1 MAYNDRTNNRDN
13 NKDKVVQLPAGYTDA
28 IRSGY
33 YVKDKNGKKVIK
45 KELLVDYA
53 EECAKVF
60 RSTKM
65 AYSQLRSFFDRVQRV
80 LVKMESK
87 VYTVDQAVADMT
99 ELIPVA
105 EYKRKSDLCP
115 LCFKTFLEVNI
126 NNIKGSDDIR
136 AFARHFM
143 CVTCFMA
150 DDKTKKNKNNR

>member
-1 MAYNDRTNNRDN
+1 MAFNRDN
-13 NKDKVVQLPAGYTDA
+13 DYKEKVVQLPAGYTDE

-33 YVKDKNGKKVIK
+33 YAKDKNGKKAIK

-87 VYTVDQAVADMT
+87 VYSVDQAVADLT

-105 EYKRKSDLCP
+105 EYKRKNELCP

-126 NNIKGSDDIR
+126 NNIKGSDDLR
-136 AFARHFM
+136 AFAKHFM

-150 DDKTKKNKNNR
+150 DDKTTKKKNNNR